1 MVAME
6 MRESVTTGGKE
17 RRADIVNEQFCTTA
31 EDTPKTYRITTI
43 DAACRASPAD
53 YLSIVTIEDKHDF
66 DMPGW

>member
-1 MVAME
+1 MVAMK

-43 DAACRASPAD
+43 DHRGELRTIHHQAD
-53 YLSIVTIEDKHDF
+53 V
-66 DMPGW
+66 